1 MKKIKIL
8 GIVGSFRKESF
19 NKQLALEVKNLLE
32 DSVEFTLL
40 DFQDVPFFNQD
51 LEANA
56 PDAVKRVRSEV
67 KNADALWIFTP
78 EYNQFF
84 PGVLNNLI
92 DWLSRPASKNE
103 KQVLSGKIVTISGMS
118 PGMCGTMLAQH
129 HLISLL
135 NYLNMKVMSNPKVA
149 IPSAMNM
156 IKGGKVDFK
165 MSSGFILNQINSFI
179 DFIEKNNK
187 NI

>member
-1 MKKIKIL
+1 
-8 GIVGSFRKESF
+8 
-19 NKQLALEVKNLLE
+19 
-32 DSVEFTLL
+32 
-40 DFQDVPFFNQD
+40 
-51 LEANA
+51 
-56 PDAVKRVRSEV
+56 
-67 KNADALWIFTP
+67 
-78 EYNQFF
+78 
-84 PGVLNNLI
+84 
-92 DWLSRPASKNE
+92 
-103 KQVLSGKIVTISGMS
+103 MS

-129 HLISLL
+129 QLISLL

-156 IKGGKVDFK
+156 IKDGKVDFK